1 MVLAS
6 KSQGEGWDASG
17 TARGQGGLAVGPA
30 HSCSLGRGR
39 RRTWASSE
47 ASTEAALRASA
58 GGTAC
63 VLRMRPAHLFE
74 TRVRDPAP
82 PSSPAGGENGALHPS
97 RLSHKRLAPPS
108 SLRADNG
115 FVQTLFP
122 TLSAAEKGSW
132 GAGWEKGV
140 RCSAQPDLAASPCAL
155 RGSSPG
161 YGCRARCLKELEGM
175 T

>member
-63 VLRMRPAHLFE
+63 VLSMRPAHLFE

-82 PSSPAGGENGALHPS
+82 PSSPAGGENVALHPS

-122 TLSAAEKGSW
+122 TLSAAEKGPGGPAGKRVCAAPRSRILLHRPALCE
-132 GAGWEKGV
+132 GAALDTAAEPGV
-140 RCSAQPDLAASPCAL
+140 
-155 RGSSPG
+155 
-161 YGCRARCLKELEGM
+161 
-175 T
+175 

>member
-30 HSCSLGRGR
+30 HCCSSGRGR

-122 TLSAAEKGSW
+122 TLSAAEKGPGGPAGKRVCAAPCSRILLHRPALCE
-132 GAGWEKGV
+132 GAALDKAAEPGV
-140 RCSAQPDLAASPCAL
+140 
-155 RGSSPG
+155 
-161 YGCRARCLKELEGM
+161 
-175 T
+175 